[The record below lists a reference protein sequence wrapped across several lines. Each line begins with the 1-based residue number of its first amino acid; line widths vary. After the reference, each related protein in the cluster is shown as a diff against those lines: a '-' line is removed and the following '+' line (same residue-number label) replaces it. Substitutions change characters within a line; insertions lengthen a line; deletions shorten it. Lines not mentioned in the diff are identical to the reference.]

1 MNETGSVPGGSSES
15 EELWAPP
22 RDEVSALMRA
32 IAERFLQASPEIVD
46 ELLAASQRGTRYPAI
61 VDDPVLAEGDRRMNR
76 VSLLHW
82 LTANI
87 HSPGRRVPPCVEPEV
102 LAFARDLVRRGMH
115 IDDLGSWRAA
125 QRVAWRLWLDACFA
139 ATDDR
144 EELREL
150 LEVSAYSIA
159 TYVDDSISALSARI
173 DVERED
179 LARGAQAERH
189 ATVQLLLEGA
199 PIRRARAEAR
209 LGYALTGDHV
219 AAIVWVD
226 GVEQAH
232 RLEAAAERVMR
243 GCGAS
248 RRLTLVASTA
258 ALWLWMPASRTPPV
272 AEIEHELTDL
282 PGVRVTLGRPAKDLG
297 GFRRSH
303 LDAAATQRVL
313 ARLGSVRA
321 VARYEDVQ
329 LVSVLTA
336 DLAQAEQFV
345 ADTLGDLATA
355 DTQLRETVL
364 TYVSE
369 RFNAS
374 SAAERLFTH
383 RNTVERRLARADQLL
398 PLPLAQNAPNVAAA
412 LMLVQLREG

>member
-1 MNETGSVPGGSSES
+1 MGETGSAPGGAPES
-15 EELWAPP
+15 EELWPPP
-22 RDEVSALMRA
+22 RDAVAALMRTV
-32 IAERFLQASPEIVD
+32 AERFLQGSPEIVD
-46 ELLAASQRGTRYPAI
+46 ELLVASQRGTRYRAI
-61 VDDPVLAEGDRRMNR
+61 VEDPVLAEGDRRMNKA
-76 VSLLHW
+76 SLTHW
-82 LTANI
+82 LTSNI
-87 HSPGRRVPPCVEPEV
+87 HSPGRRVPACVEPEV

-125 QRVAWRLWLDACFA
+125 QRVAWRLWIDACFA

-144 EELREL
+144 DDLRDL

-159 TYVDDSISALSARI
+159 TYVDDSIGELSARI
-173 DVERED
+173 DAERQD

-199 PIRRARAEAR
+199 PIKRARAEAQ

-226 GVEQAH
+226 GIERAH
-232 RLEAAAERVMR
+232 RLEPAAERVMR
-243 GCGAS
+243 ACGAS

-258 ALWLWMPASRTPPV
+258 ALWLWMPADRTPPV
-272 AEIEHELTDL
+272 SVIERELTDL
-282 PGVRVTLGRPAKDLG
+282 PGVRVTLGRPAKDLE
-297 GFRRSH
+297 GFRRTH
-303 LDAAATQRVL
+303 LDAAASQRVL

-329 LVSVLTA
+329 LVSVLAA

-345 ADTLGDLATA
+345 ADTLGELATA

-364 TYVSE
+364 TYVNE

-374 SAAERLFTH
+374 STAERLFTH

-398 PLPLAQNAPNVAAA
+398 PLPLAQNAPSVAAA

>member
-1 MNETGSVPGGSSES
+1 MGETGSVPGGSPES
-15 EELWAPP
+15 EELWPPP
-22 RDEVSALMRA
+22 RDEVAALMRA
-32 IAERFLQASPEIVD
+32 VAERFLQASPEIVD
-46 ELLAASQRGTRYPAI
+46 ELLAASQRGTRYRAI
-61 VDDPVLAEGDRRMNR
+61 VEDPVLAEGDRRMNKA
-76 VSLLHW
+76 SLMHW
-82 LTANI
+82 LTATI

-125 QRVAWRLWLDACFA
+125 QRVAWRLWIDACFA

-144 EELREL
+144 DDLREL

-159 TYVDDSISALSARI
+159 TYVDDSISVLSARI
-173 DVERED
+173 DAERQD

-189 ATVQLLLEGA
+189 ATLQLLLEGA
-199 PIRRARAEAR
+199 PIKRARAEAQ

-226 GVEQAH
+226 GIERAH

-243 GCGAS
+243 ACGAG

-258 ALWLWMPASRTPPV
+258 ALWLWMPAARTPAV
-272 AEIEHELTDL
+272 AEIERELTDL
-282 PGVRVTLGRPAKDLG
+282 PGVRVTLGRPAKDLE

-329 LVSVLTA
+329 LVSVLA
-336 DLAQAEQFV
+336 SDLTQAEQFV

-398 PLPLAQNAPNVAAA
+398 PLPLAQNAPSVAAA
-412 LMLVQLREG
+412 LMLVQLRDG

>member
-1 MNETGSVPGGSSES
+1 MDETGPAPEGAPEA
-15 EELWAPP
+15 EELWPPP
-22 RDEVSALMRA
+22 REAVGALMRTV
-32 IAERFLQASPEIVD
+32 AERLLQASPGIVD
-46 ELLAASQRGTRYPAI
+46 ELLAASQRGTRYRAI
-61 VDDPVLAEGDRRMNR
+61 VDDPVLAESDRRMNKAS
-76 VSLLHW
+76 VVHW
-82 LTANI
+82 LTANM
-87 HSPGRRVPPCVEPEV
+87 HSPGRRVPPLVEQESLV
-102 LAFARDLVRRGMH
+102 FARDLVRRGMD
-115 IDDLGSWRAA
+115 INDLGSWRAA
-125 QRVAWRLWLDACFA
+125 QRAAWRLWIDACFA

-144 EELREL
+144 DDLRDL

-159 TYVDDSISALSARI
+159 TYVDDSIGALSAHI
-173 DVERED
+173 DEERQD
-179 LARGAQAERH
+179 LARGVQAERQ

-199 PIRRARAEAR
+199 PISRARAEAQ

-226 GVEQAH
+226 TIERAH
-232 RLEAAAERVMR
+232 RLEPAAERVMR
-243 GCGAS
+243 ACGAH

-258 ALWLWMPASRTPPV
+258 ALWLWMPAGRTPPV
-272 AEIEHELTDL
+272 AVIERELADL
-282 PGVRVTLGRPAKDLG
+282 PGVRVTLGRPGKDLE

-303 LDAAATQRVL
+303 LDAAASQRVL

-321 VARYEDVQ
+321 VARYEDIQ

-345 ADTLGDLATA
+345 TDTLGELATA
-355 DTQLRETVL
+355 DSQLRETVL
-364 TYVSE
+364 AYVSE

-374 SAAERLFTH
+374 STAERLFTH

-398 PLPLAQNAPNVAAA
+398 PLPLGQNAPGVAAA